1 MSNGGKERR
10 ARSTTAER
18 VFAALQR
25 RKEAASAE
33 ERSSS
38 PEASTAIVPTGNAP
52 QVTPEQL
59 ALMERNREE
68 AEQRR
73 VCSRLAQQA
82 QGQQRPG
89 ANGTMYTYQAID
101 TMIGAANTILGPGG
115 WSHEIY
121 GERYK
126 NRTMDDGRIDHL
138 AVAKCRVRVTIGGKT
153 TTHEATGTSRLV
165 TKADDTFIGEANSQK
180 AAESDALKRCLRFL
194 GEIFSTTPSPGP
206 L

>member
-1 MSNGGKERR
+1 M
-10 ARSTTAER
+10 
-18 VFAALQR
+18 FAALQR
-25 RKEAASAE
+25 RKEAARAE

-38 PEASTAIVPTGNAP
+38 PEASTAIVPGNAP

-59 ALMERNREE
+59 ALAERNREE

-73 VCSRLAQQA
+73 VCLRLAQQA

-121 GERYK
+121 GESYK
-126 NRTMDDGRIDHL
+126 NRTMEDGRIDHL

-206 L
+206 Q